1 MQHIFSNVSLC
12 TIHDK
17 DCYLHIKCLVGKT
30 DRKPQYLTNLKQQGI
45 LFPVFH
51 LIIRIY
57 VVYFLVQL
65 SQTDTNSYY
74 LYMPNLKQILKPK

>member
-45 LFPVFH
+45 LSPVFH
-51 LIIRIY
+51 LKIHIY
-57 VVYFLVQL
+57 VVFFLVQL

-74 LYMPNLKQILKPK
+74 LYTPDLKQILKPK